1 MSGESPTVV
10 TAWPPPLVVPLLVE
24 GRVLVLS
31 MHRMGLFPGVAF
43 TAGALAI
50 LLENALRYCEL
61 CTNNL
66 YLFSVCHIKLHVTFS
81 CIASSSGFSKSQLLV
96 YL

>member
-10 TAWPPPLVVPLLVE
+10 TVWPPPLVVPLLVE

-31 MHRMGLFPGVAF
+31 MNRMGLFPGVAS

-50 LLENALRYCEL
+50 LLENALR
-61 CTNNL
+61 
-66 YLFSVCHIKLHVTFS
+66 
-81 CIASSSGFSKSQLLV
+81 
-96 YL
+96 

>member
-10 TAWPPPLVVPLLVE
+10 TAWPPPLVFPLLVK

-31 MHRMGLFPGVAF
+31 MQRMGPFPGAAF

-50 LLENALRYCEL
+50 LLENALR
-61 CTNNL
+61 
-66 YLFSVCHIKLHVTFS
+66 
-81 CIASSSGFSKSQLLV
+81 
-96 YL
+96 

>member
-31 MHRMGLFPGVAF
+31 MHRMGLFPGVAS

-50 LLENALRYCEL
+50 LLENAL
-61 CTNNL
+61 
-66 YLFSVCHIKLHVTFS
+66 H
-81 CIASSSGFSKSQLLV
+81 
-96 YL
+96 